1 MSEKHN
7 ISLRV
12 HTEVIDKP
20 KDAGGKHHPSATK
33 EHPKWAEHALV
44 FDCETRT
51 DTRQEL
57 TFGFYRLLQLNG
69 DAYELVEEGAFY
81 DDDLPADERK
91 VLEAYSRIA
100 DTDNVVSFPP
110 RFPML
115 SKTEFVKEVFYK
127 YAHRGALIVGFN
139 LPFDL
144 ARCACKWP
152 EGEKKEWSLI
162 LKENP
167 DGSEDKI
174 YPRVHI
180 DPIDSKKAF
189 ISFANQWIPEDSDI
203 GITNIG
209 NSRFLDLRTLL
220 WALFNKAYSLKRACD
235 NKKGPFKSTLASTSE
250 LVTNVKCVGSFH
262 LCFLM
267 RSRIRVASLEALEI
281 KAVLGFAP
289 AALAPSTNL
298 AWKMNGPV
306 V

>member
-1 MSEKHN
+1 MTSEKHD
-7 ISLRV
+7 IFLRA

-20 KDAGGKHHPSATK
+20 KDASDEHRPRATK
-33 EHPKWAEHALV
+33 NHTKWAEYALA
-44 FDCETRT
+44 FDVETRI

-57 TFGFYRLLQLNG
+57 TFGFCRIMHLNG
-69 DAYELVEEGAFY
+69 DAYELVEEVAFY
-81 DDDLPADERK
+81 DDDLPADERSI
-91 VLEAYSRIA
+91 LESYVSIA
-100 DTDNVVSFPP
+100 DTGASFPP
-110 RFPML
+110 RFPL
-115 SKTEFVKEVFYK
+115 YSKTEFIKEVFYK

-139 LPFDL
+139 LPFDI

-162 LKENP
+162 LKEDP

-174 YPRVHI
+174 YSRVHI